1 MKIGV
6 GVIFEMEYTNKDEKK
21 MYKTSVVIPYSLKE
35 NIKRIASREREYESV
50 TIRKLLEKA
59 VGVDGYKQDV
69 DFLSGIIRD
78 EMNSVVNTK
87 DISVMMEKQADRIAK
102 MHMKSGKMMAGLFF
116 LNIKI
121 LDLLLETDVDYLREL
136 YESAIKEGIRYM
148 QIKDYDINMFL
159 ENFEAT
165 KSILT
170 KFGGDV

>member
-1 MKIGV
+1 
-6 GVIFEMEYTNKDEKK
+6 MENEEKG

-35 NIKRIASREREYESV
+35 NIKKIASRNREYESV

-59 VGVDGYKQDV
+59 VGVEGYKQDV
-69 DFLSGIIRD
+69 DFLSRIIRD
-78 EMNSVVNTK
+78 EMNSVVNTG
-87 DISVMMEKQADRIAK
+87 DISAMMEKQTERIAK

-121 LDLLLETDVDYLREL
+121 LDLLLENDDSDFLREL
-136 YESAIKEGIRYM
+136 YMSAMKEGIRYM

-165 KSILT
+165 KSVLT